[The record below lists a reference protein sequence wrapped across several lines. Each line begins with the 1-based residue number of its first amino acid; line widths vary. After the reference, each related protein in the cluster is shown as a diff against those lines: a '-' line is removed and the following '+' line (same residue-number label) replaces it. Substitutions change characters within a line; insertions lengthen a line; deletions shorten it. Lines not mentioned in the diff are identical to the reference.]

1 MPKKKLTPKSN
12 ATKPQRAGGCRRPS
26 AGSAPLRLIRLVV
39 QLNDTKHN
47 RNVMDKLQDAAR
59 LSAVESPYASIKRED
74 VTIVALL
81 TTKPEQNS

>member
-1 MPKKKLTPKSN
+1 MSKKTPLKS
-12 ATKPQRAGGCRRPS
+12 Q
-26 AGSAPLRLIRLVV
+26 LRMIRLVV

-59 LSAVESPYASIKRED
+59 LSAVESPHASIKRED

-81 TTKPEQNS
+81 TTTPSTPEKKGGA